1 MSCDKEQKSSW
12 RLLPIKG
19 SLDISFCSSED
30 CKTLCRR
37 NRNLQHF
44 KDMIE
49 RMQAGLGDSGF
60 YSVSDSVSDFVNRC
74 RDYEKEG

>member
-12 RLLPIKG
+12 RLIPLEG

-44 KDMIE
+44 KAMIE
-49 RMQAGLGDSGF
+49 RMKSVLEDSGC
-60 YSVSDSVSDFVNRC
+60 YSVSDFVNRC
-74 RDYEKEG
+74 KDYKKED

>member
-12 RLLPIKG
+12 KLIPLEG

-44 KDMIE
+44 KAMIE
-49 RMQAGLGDSGF
+49 RMKSVLEDSGC
-60 YSVSDSVSDFVNRC
+60 YSVSDFVNRC